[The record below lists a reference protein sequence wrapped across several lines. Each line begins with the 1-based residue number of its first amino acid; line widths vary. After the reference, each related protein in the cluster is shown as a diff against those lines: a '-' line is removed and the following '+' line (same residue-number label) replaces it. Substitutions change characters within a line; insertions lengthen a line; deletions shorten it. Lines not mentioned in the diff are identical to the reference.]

1 MKKRLIGNYIKKSLC
16 LSCKKKCKDKHCV
29 SECSVYLYEFT
40 VEDKRNAIRFAIG
53 RVNYHRRL
61 RGLPE
66 EELDLVKIDLEFNIG
81 RINNEETNKN

>member
-1 MKKRLIGNYIKKSLC
+1 MKKSLC

-29 SECSVYLYEFT
+29 SECSVYVREFT

-61 RGLPE
+61 RGLSE
-66 EELDLVKIDLEFNIG
+66 EKLDLVKIDFNIG

>member
-1 MKKRLIGNYIKKSLC
+1 MRNPKKKNMKKRLIGNYIKKSLC

-29 SECSVYLYEFT
+29 SECSVYVYEFT

-66 EELDLVKIDLEFNIG
+66 EELDLVKIDLCNRFGI
-81 RINNEETNKN
+81 